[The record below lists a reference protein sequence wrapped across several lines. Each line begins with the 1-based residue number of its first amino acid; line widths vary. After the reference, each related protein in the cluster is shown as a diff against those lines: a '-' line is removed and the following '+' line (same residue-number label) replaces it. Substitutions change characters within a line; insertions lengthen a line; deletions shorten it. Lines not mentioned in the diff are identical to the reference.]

1 MKDSSNFKGKE
12 TRFELSVSRP
22 KNTIYLSIIG
32 MPKKSH
38 FTIFAIQ
45 NFLQNTKK
53 HTWIPFIL
61 LRNEWCLFD
70 CFHHEF
76 KVSTQLMVRDYCI
89 AKCKKFSACGGVLMA
104 PRVIFSAIQNIYINL
119 DPGNMFA
126 ILSFWQ
132 CHWKYWNS
140 LIAVEH

>member
-76 KVSTQLMVRDYCI
+76 TVSTQLMVRDYCI

-104 PRVIFSAIQNIYINL
+104 PRVIFPRFRIFTLIWTLGICSQYFHFDSVIENI
-119 DPGNMFA
+119 G
-126 ILSFWQ
+126 IL
-132 CHWKYWNS
+132 
-140 LIAVEH
+140 